1 MRPSLARGIIAVA
14 LAIGVTTAMD
24 ATGLTAFSALPLCPL
39 ALILWS
45 IERAPRRDVGLTL
58 GRPRY
63 YWVAIIYPV
72 VIIGACAI
80 AALAMGA
87 ANLVGFSGSK
97 TARDM
102 IVVAAA
108 TIVIAVLTEE
118 GFFRGALWASLTRG
132 GLSTTSVLAL
142 TSIGFALW
150 HISAITLATGFDVP
164 PRQVPIF
171 LINAAVMGAIWGLL
185 RQLSGS
191 IVVSSVAH
199 GIWNGLAYSLFAYGT
214 KVGALGVHRAAIFG
228 PEVGV
233 LGLALNVAML
243 VAMWRLTG
251 PRRKAQRLVLLDVG
265 VFGT

>member
-1 MRPSLARGIIAVA
+1 MRPSLARATIAVV
-14 LAIGVTTAMD
+14 LAIGITTAMD

-45 IERAPRRDVGLTL
+45 IERFPRRDVGVAL

-63 YWVAIIYPV
+63 YWVAITYPV

-80 AALAMGA
+80 AALAVGA
-87 ANLVGFSGSK
+87 ANPDGFIASK
-97 TARDM
+97 TARDI

-108 TIVIAVLTEE
+108 TIVVALVTEE
-118 GFFRGALWASLTRG
+118 GFFRGALWAALIRG

-142 TSIGFALW
+142 TSIAFALW
-150 HISAITLATGFDVP
+150 HISAVTLATGFDVP
-164 PRQVPIF
+164 PRQIPIF

-191 IVVSSVAH
+191 IAVSSVAH

-214 KVGALGVHRAAIFG
+214 KVGPLGVHRTDIFG

-233 LGLALNVAML
+233 LGLALNAATL
-243 VAMWRLTG
+243 VVMWRLT
-251 PRRKAQRLVLLDVG
+251 RAAA
-265 VFGT
+265 